1 MTKKTLRR
9 GKGFF
14 PRVLL
19 HHSLSLK
26 DVRAGIQGKSRS
38 RSRGGVQLTDLLLP
52 APGSLLS
59 LPSYPPQDHLSEE
72 ALPAVSKALPHQL
85 LIKTIP

>member
-26 DVRAGIQGKSRS
+26 EVRVGIQGKSRS
-38 RSRGGVQLTDLLLP
+38 RSHGGVQLTDLLLP
-52 APGSLLS
+52 AAPVACCVSLLTHPRITC
-59 LPSYPPQDHLSEE
+59 LRRHCLQ
-72 ALPAVSKALPHQL
+72 
-85 LIKTIP
+85 